1 LHAYLCD
8 VIFIIVYVCDIVYT
22 YMCDVVYMYEHVVDL
37 YVHVVY
43 MCDVVNMYI
52 HVAHLQDVVYI
63 WGGYD

>member
-1 LHAYLCD
+1 
-8 VIFIIVYVCDIVYT
+8 
-22 YMCDVVYMYEHVVDL
+22 MCDVVYMYEHVVDL